1 MEDNL
6 STFFN
11 YVNENS
17 QYLIGTLR
25 EAVAIP
31 SVSSDAK
38 KRSEVFRMADWVK
51 DRLVKLG
58 ADVKT
63 VDPGTQ
69 ELQGQTV
76 QLPPVILSRYGNDSN
91 KKNIL
96 VYGHYDVQPALKS
109 DGWETDPFDL
119 VETEDGRLV
128 GRGSSDDKGPV
139 IGWILTLEAFIKHG
153 IDLPVNLL
161 FCFEG
166 MEESGSI
173 GLEKVVGDEASNWF
187 KGVDYTTIS
196 DVGWS
201 SKDKPCIDF
210 GIRGMNYFSINVS
223 GPVADL
229 HSGVFGG
236 VVQEPMV
243 VLTKLLAGLVEVD
256 GKINIA
262 GIHDQVM
269 KLTEEEEKTYH
280 GLSLTREALENDV
293 GGDCLME
300 KDMVQLLMHKG
311 RYPSLSVHGIEGAFY
326 DPGSKTVIP
335 ASVKGKFSI
344 RTVPNMEPETVKK
357 ITFDHVHKEFAK
369 LNSKC
374 KLEVEELSNGMWWYA
389 SPDLPINVAASKA
402 MKRVY
407 GTEPEYV
414 REGGSIP
421 ITIVFQEQLKADVL
435 LLPMGTC
442 GDGAHST
449 NEKLDKF
456 NYLEGIKQFFALL
469 YEFSLL

>member
-6 STFFN
+6 STFFS
-11 YVNENS
+11 YVNDNN
-17 QYLIGTLR
+17 QYLINTLR

-31 SVSSDAK
+31 SVSADIT

-63 VDPGTQ
+63 VHPGTQ
-69 ELQGQTV
+69 KLQDQTV
-76 QLPPVILSRYGNDSN
+76 QLPPVVLSRYGNDSN

-128 GRGSSDDKGPV
+128 GRGSSDDKGHV
-139 IGWILTLEAFIKHG
+139 VGWLLTLEAFIKHG
-153 IDLPVNLL
+153 TDLPVNLI

-196 DVGWS
+196 MLD
-201 SKDKPCIDF
+201 
-210 GIRGMNYFSINVS
+210 GMNYFSINVS

-236 VVQEPMV
+236 VVQEPMI
-243 VLTKLLAGLVEVD
+243 VLIKILAGLVEVD

-262 GIHDQVM
+262 AIHDQVM

-300 KDMVQLLMHKG
+300 KDMVQSLMHRG

-335 ASVKGKFSI
+335 ASVKGKSSI
-344 RTVPNMEPETVKK
+344 RTVPNMDPATIKNITVEY
-357 ITFDHVHKEFAK
+357 IEKEFEK
-369 LNSKC
+369 LNSK
-374 KLEVEELSNGMWWYA
+374 
-389 SPDLPINVAASKA
+389 INVAVTKSI
-402 MKRVY
+402 KRVY

-414 REGGSIP
+414 REEGSIP
-421 ITIVFQEQLKADVL
+421 INIVFQEQLKADIL

>member
-1 MEDNL
+1 MEDKL

-58 ADVKT
+58 ADVKI
-63 VDPGTQ
+63 VEPGTQ
-69 ELQGQTV
+69 ELQAQT
-76 QLPPVILSRYGNDSN
+76 

-96 VYGHYDVQPALKS
+96 IYCHYDVQPALLS
-109 DGWETDPFDL
+109 DGWGTDPFDL
-119 VETEDGRLV
+119 VEKKDGRLV
-128 GRGSSDDKGPV
+128 GRGASDDKGHV
-139 IGWILTLEAFIKHG
+139 VGWLLTLEAFVKNQVE
-153 IDLPVNLL
+153 LPVNLI

-166 MEESGSI
+166 MEECGSV

-196 DVGWS
+196 MLD
-201 SKDKPCIDF
+201 
-210 GIRGMNYFSINVS
+210 GMNYFSINVS

-236 VVQEPMV
+236 VVREPMV

-262 GIHDQVM
+262 GTHDQVM

-344 RTVPNMEPETVKK
+344 RTVPNMEPETVKN
-357 ITFDHVHKEFAK
+357 ITVEYIEKEFEK

-374 KLEVEELSNGMWWYA
+374 KLEADKRCSDQIYEKSVWNRTRVCERRM
-389 SPDLPINVAASKA
+389 INPNN
-402 MKRVY
+402 Y
-407 GTEPEYV
+407 
-414 REGGSIP
+414 SIP
-421 ITIVFQEQLKADVL
+421 RTAQ
-435 LLPMGTC
+435 
-442 GDGAHST
+442 S
-449 NEKLDKF
+449 
-456 NYLEGIKQFFALL
+456 
-469 YEFSLL
+469 

>member
-1 MEDNL
+1 MEDKL

-38 KRSEVFRMADWVK
+38 KRSEVFRMADW
-51 DRLVKLG
+51 
-58 ADVKT
+58 
-63 VDPGTQ
+63 
-69 ELQGQTV
+69 
-76 QLPPVILSRYGNDSN
+76 

-96 VYGHYDVQPALKS
+96 IYCHYDVQPALLS
-109 DGWETDPFDL
+109 DGWGTDPFDL
-119 VETEDGRLV
+119 VEKKDGRLV
-128 GRGSSDDKGPV
+128 GRGASDDKGHV
-139 IGWILTLEAFIKHG
+139 VGWLLTLEAFVKNQVE
-153 IDLPVNLL
+153 LPVNLI

-166 MEESGSI
+166 MEECGSV

-196 DVGWS
+196 
-201 SKDKPCIDF
+201 I
-210 GIRGMNYFSINVS
+210 GMNYFSINVS

-236 VVQEPMV
+236 VVREPMV

-262 GIHDQVM
+262 GTHDQVM

-344 RTVPNMEPETVKK
+344 RTVPNMEPET
-357 ITFDHVHKEFAK
+357 
-369 LNSKC
+369 
-374 KLEVEELSNGMWWYA
+374 
-389 SPDLPINVAASKA
+389 
-402 MKRVY
+402 
-407 GTEPEYV
+407 
-414 REGGSIP
+414 
-421 ITIVFQEQLKADVL
+421 
-435 LLPMGTC
+435 
-442 GDGAHST
+442 
-449 NEKLDKF
+449 
-456 NYLEGIKQFFALL
+456 
-469 YEFSLL
+469 